1 MKKLIL
7 SAIAA
12 SVAATGFAGSYAV
25 PAAKP
30 ASAQFAYVELDGG
43 YAMTNQ
49 IGSIYPSGSDFFNA
63 YNHPNGALGGGIAA
77 GYHFMPNLGVEAG
90 FLMPFQKT
98 SLKSGYAIVDQR
110 GDVLTAQKLSE
121 YSAYAAARLDANIA
135 DNVNLFALAGF
146 GFTHAKSEQTV
157 DGIASSPTESG
168 FGFAGGVGADYT
180 VANNFVIGAKYLLL
194 PGRDKVSDTDAPFP
208 GPQYLLVSVGY
219 KFGM

>member
-12 SVAATGFAGSYAV
+12 SVAATGFAGSYAA
-25 PAAKP
+25 PEAKP

-43 YAMTNQ
+43 YAMTNF
-49 IGSIYPSGSDFFNA
+49 SGSSVAADTDLW
-63 YNHPNGALGGGIAA
+63 NHPNGAFGGGIAA

-98 SLKSGYAIVDQR
+98 TLKLD
-110 GDVLTAQKLSE
+110 TTQKFSQ
-121 YSAYAAARLDANIA
+121 YSAYGAARLDAHVA
-135 DNVNLFALAGF
+135 DCVDLFALAGI
-146 GFTHAKSEQTV
+146 GFTHVKAVGVIPITILGS
-157 DGIASSPTESG
+157 ASGSG
-168 FGFAGGVGADYT
+168 FGFAGGVGIDYT
-180 VANNFVIGAKYLLL
+180 VANNFVIGAKYLSL
-194 PGRDKVSDTDAPFP
+194 PGRDKATDTDRSFV